1 MRNDKSTAR
10 LMSVRWPR
18 LKKRAQHEARPE
30 KLIAILD
37 EIDDLLFS
45 VEMRIA
51 AQSGLVT
58 RRSPSA
64 PSH

>member
-1 MRNDKSTAR
+1 MRNNESTER
-10 LMSVRWPR
+10 LMSERWPQ
-18 LKKRAQHEARPE
+18 LKKRPQNETEPA
-30 KLIAILD
+30 KLLAILD
-37 EIDDLLFS
+37 EIDELLFC

-64 PSH
+64 LSH